1 MRRVPLA
8 LFACLTVALPLA
20 AQGPAGPIAKRPRP
34 TAEPR
39 GPKPPP
45 PRIGQRPPEYE
56 KETTPAYTPPGDP
69 VLVKAIEANE
79 AFDDRLPNF
88 LCRQFMTRSSS
99 RNLGKKWKD
108 EDVVQ
113 AEVLMAD
120 GQELYRDIT
129 VDGRRTGAKDLS
141 QIGGAWSM
149 GEYGTAMY
157 NLFIPPSLTE
167 FTEEGP
173 AMIGERQTIVY
184 KYKIEQEN
192 SRWTLQMNGNRY
204 SPGHH
209 GKVWIDLATG
219 RAIRLETEAT
229 FLPHDFQLS
238 AASGVLEYDDVEIDG
253 QSYLLPAMAENTVC
267 VRDSAVCQRINID
280 FRDYRKFTADSS
292 IFTTESDIDFGQP
305 LPEVPPPAEGQPP
318 PEEAPAPESEPKR

>member
-1 MRRVPLA
+1 MRRPLIVLLVCLA
-8 LFACLTVALPLA
+8 FAANAA
-20 AQGPAGPIAKRPRP
+20 AQGPIRPRPRP

-45 PRIGQRPPEYE
+45 PRIGQRPVEYDRE
-56 KETTPAYTPPGDP
+56 TPAYTPPSDP
-69 VLVKAIEANE
+69 ILVRAIEANE

-88 LCRQFMTRSSS
+88 ICHQFMTRSKS

-120 GQELYRDIT
+120 DREEYRDIKI
-129 VDGRRTGAKDLS
+129 DGRATGAKDLS

-167 FTEEGP
+167 FTQEGP
-173 AMIGERQTIVY
+173 EAIGERQTMVY
-184 KYKIEQEN
+184 KYEIKQES

-204 SPGHH
+204 TPGHH

-219 RAIRLETEAT
+219 RAVRLEMEAT
-229 FLPHDFQLS
+229 FLPYDFQLS
-238 AASGVLEYDDVEIDG
+238 SAAGIMQYDDVEIDG

-267 VRDSAVCQRINID
+267 VRDSAVCSRINID
-280 FRDYRKFTADSS
+280 FRDYQKFTAESS

-305 LPEVPPPAEGQPP
+305 VPGEPAPGEAPPGPHPA
-318 PEEAPAPESEPKR
+318 EAPAPESEPKQ